1 VVLCGGDRVEDGG
14 LRWVVVINKDGV
26 VFLLLI
32 VTALSFFPF
41 VLIVFVFLCYLLLLD
56 CFAS

>member
-32 VTALSFFPF
+32 VS
-41 VLIVFVFLCYLLLLD
+41 LLLL
-56 CFAS
+56 FLFFLLF